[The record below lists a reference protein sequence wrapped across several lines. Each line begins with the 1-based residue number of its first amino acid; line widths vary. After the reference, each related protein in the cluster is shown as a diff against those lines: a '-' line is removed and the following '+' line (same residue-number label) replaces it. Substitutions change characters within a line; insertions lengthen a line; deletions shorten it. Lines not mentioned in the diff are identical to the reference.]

1 VFKKFQKLIFCVP
14 LIPFRFSEKRKRKRR
29 KMQKYQ
35 CKRCTKQATC
45 MGDNVYCDSCTKE
58 IYRRITTT
66 RSPVCANVTLG
77 TCASV
82 AGFEP
87 EQKFRWLTRGW
98 VMYKVQSSGFLKFD
112 DICSACAIKSR
123 TAAQA
128 SADQSM
134 LESTL
139 NMYKD
144 ICKYLQEKCEA
155 QEIQIEL
162 LKQKRKIPLPLPPAK
177 RARIDP
183 DPLGSNGLEYI
194 PLDSADM
201 EEGEVG
207 EVGEVREELDVEE
220 IPRSEFK
227 TLQKSIHLSREIAKD
242 ISRKFS

>member
-1 VFKKFQKLIFCVP
+1 
-14 LIPFRFSEKRKRKRR
+14 
-29 KMQKYQ
+29 
-35 CKRCTKQATC
+35 

-66 RSPVCANVTLG
+66 RSPVCANVALG

-87 EQKFRWLTRGW
+87 EHKFRWLTRGW

-123 TAAQA
+123 TAAQT
-128 SADQSM
+128 SADKGM
-134 LESTL
+134 LDQDTL

-177 RARIDP
+177 RARMDP
-183 DPLGSNGLEYI
+183 LEYI
-194 PLDSADM
+194 PLDADIEEEEEIEEDL
-201 EEGEVG
+201 EEGEVS
-207 EVGEVREELDVEE
+207 
-220 IPRSEFK
+220 RSEFK